1 MKGACHIKRV
11 RSGTSATLSKAHAP
25 LTGASSQTP
34 GPVWERWLL
43 CSNTWSSSYREHTVW
58 SQQRGLSPSEWC
70 LSPTQKRNPL
80 GADACTQCT
89 MPQPSREGRFG
100 GPRASQGGDTICHQ
114 TPQACRPPTSLPAIL
129 AACWLPLHL
138 FGQQTPQEA
147 FLLHSLQSPPLA
159 LQTRVYVAQK
169 APGTI
174 NSPSSR
180 GWLCLRP
187 GGFLTSTTCPAMG
200 AAGGSGVP
208 QTPFQH
214 CLCLLGAVFA
224 QARNWSSLHPRF
236 PDHKIAKMGNVLIC
250 NKYQFLYCYLTQTIR

>member
-1 MKGACHIKRV
+1 M
-11 RSGTSATLSKAHAP
+11 
-25 LTGASSQTP
+25 QTP
-34 GPVWERWLL
+34 GHRATGSTQCGPSSEDAAHQSGACPTHKKGTHWEQMPW
-43 CSNTWSSSYREHTVW
+43 VP
-58 SQQRGLSPSEWC
+58 QG
-70 LSPTQKRNPL
+70 
-80 GADACTQCT
+80 GCTQCV

-114 TPQACRPPTSLPAIL
+114 TPQACRPPTSLPATL
-129 AACWLPLHL
+129 AARWLPLHL

-174 NSPSSR
+174 NSPASR
-180 GWLCLRP
+180 GCLRLRP
-187 GGFLTSTTCPAMG
+187 GGFLTSTTYPAMG

-208 QTPFQH
+208 QTPFQP
-214 CLCLLGAVFA
+214 CLCLPGAVFA
-224 QARNWSSLHPRF
+224 QARSWSSLHPRF
-236 PDHKIAKMGNVLIC
+236 PDHKIAKMGNVLVC